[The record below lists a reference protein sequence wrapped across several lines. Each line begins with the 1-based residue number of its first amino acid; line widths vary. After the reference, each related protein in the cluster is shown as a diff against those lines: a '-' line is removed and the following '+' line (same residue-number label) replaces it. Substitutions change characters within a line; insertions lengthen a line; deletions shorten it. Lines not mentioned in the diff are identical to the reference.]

1 MAGIAAWLRRPEGLL
16 RGEGARLDTLFVPV
30 VLLAVCVWLS
40 LTNSI
45 FLSTGNLRNV
55 LNQMVL
61 LAIVSFGGTFV
72 ILGRQIDLSVGAGAA
87 VVSVVAA
94 GVMHATGSIPTAL
107 GLGVLVGA
115 LVGVLN
121 GLVATVFEVPAFI
134 GTLGMMVILRGLAL
148 HWTNGG
154 IISGLPRAFD
164 DLASARL
171 LGLEYIVWLMV
182 LTFAVLY
189 IVQRQTTFGL
199 HVFAVGGNP
208 EAARLAGIP
217 VKRVRFLTFA
227 ISGVTMGLAGVA
239 LLARTESGQPNGAY
253 LLELY
258 SVAAVV
264 MGGTSLFGGRGSIT
278 RTLWGV
284 LLIEVLQNGLD
295 LNGVGFDFQQIIIGL
310 VFIAAASVDFVRRRL
325 AGPSALPSLGRAVL
339 RRPGKSDRAGT
350 GTAETAAQASPALNS
365 HSPAQPPLPEEAAG
379 ELREGRP

>member
-1 MAGIAAWLRRPEGLL
+1 MAALVSRLRRPTSLF
-16 RGEGARLDTLFVPV
+16 RGEGGGLDTLFVPV
-30 VLLAVCVWLS
+30 VLLVVCVWLS
-40 LTNSI
+40 ATSAV
-45 FLSTGNLRNV
+45 FLSTGNLRN
-55 LNQMVL
+55 LLDQMVM

-72 ILGRQIDLSVGAGAA
+72 ILARQIDLSVGAGAA
-87 VVSVVAA
+87 VVSVVGA
-94 GVMHATGSIPTAL
+94 GVMNATGSIPTAL
-107 GLGVLVGA
+107 AVGVGVGVLVGVA
-115 LVGVLN
+115 N
-121 GLVATVFEVPAFI
+121 GLVATVFEVPSFI

-154 IISGLPRAFD
+154 IISGLPHAFD
-164 DLASARL
+164 QLASARFG
-171 LGLEYIVWLMV
+171 GLDYIVWLMV
-182 LTFAVLY
+182 LVFVVLY
-189 IVQRQTTFGL
+189 VVQKQTTFGL
-199 HVFAVGGNP
+199 RVFAVGGNP

-227 ISGVTMGLAGVA
+227 ISGVTMGLAGLA

-325 AGPSALPSLGRAVL
+325 AGRSGASVIPSLARTAL
-339 RRPGKSDRAGT
+339 RRRSPDGPAEVTVPAPSQPAPG
-350 GTAETAAQASPALNS
+350 ALR
-365 HSPAQPPLPEEAAG
+365 QPDEATD
-379 ELREGRP
+379 EVREGRA